1 MEIPKKTEIMVLP
14 IDVEVDGC
22 IVTLIE
28 AAKFTLTRPIYQ
40 VSCQARCSDMQ
51 SQIFHVTYNTPQE
64 LIQKLKTEIAKF
76 KYMIWL
82 LGKEEMIRRG
92 IATRWKEIKK

>member
-1 MEIPKKTEIMVLP
+1 MEIPKKTEIVVLP

-22 IVTLIE
+22 IVTLLE
-28 AAKFTLTRPIYQ
+28 ATKFTLTHTIYQ
-40 VSCQARCSDMQ
+40 VSCQARCGDMQ
-51 SQIFHVTYNTPQE
+51 SQIFHVTYSTPHE

-92 IATRWKEIKK
+92 IATRWKETKK